1 MTSLIAAGV
10 PIGLFFEIVRVGRLL
25 SWRKSVGS
33 AKHIVPIPATRNTI
47 CGGFMPDKPI
57 PEWERLLS
65 SAAHLQKIVPGAVLV
80 GGTAAATYAHH
91 RISVDHDHVLTDL
104 RERFDAILSDLESV
118 AGWQTARVR
127 RPVLILGSLDGIE
140 TGVRQLIRSEPLE
153 TTVIEAEGA
162 RLTVPTKGEMFR
174 IKAVLALKRNA
185 TRDYLDLAAM
195 SVMLG
200 DDGIRE
206 ALAKF
211 DDYYPQPNG
220 ASPLQQLANQLANPL
235 PYDLDETDL
244 SQYKHLD
251 VQYQDW
257 NHVRDM
263 CAHIAVAVIHRML

>member
-1 MTSLIAAGV
+1 
-10 PIGLFFEIVRVGRLL
+10 
-25 SWRKSVGS
+25 
-33 AKHIVPIPATRNTI
+33 
-47 CGGFMPDKPI
+47 MPDKPI
-57 PEWERLLS
+57 PEWELLLS
-65 SAAHLQKIVPGAVLV
+65 SAAHLQKIIPGAVLV

-118 AGWQTARVR
+118 AGLQTARVR

-140 TGVRQLIRSEPLE
+140 TGVRQLIRTEPLE
-153 TTVIEAEGA
+153 TTEIEAEGVK
-162 RLTVPTKGEMFR
+162 LTVPTREEMFR

-195 SVMLG
+195 GEILG

-206 ALAKF
+206 ALVKF
-211 DDYYPQPNG
+211 DGYYPQPNG

-244 SQYKHLD
+244 SQYKTLIASI
-251 VQYQDW
+251 
-257 NHVRDM
+257 RTGAM
-263 CAHIAVAVIHRML
+263 CAIFVHT

>member
-1 MTSLIAAGV
+1 MISLIEVDV
-10 PIGLFFEIVRVGRLL
+10 PIGRFSVTVRVKMFR
-25 SWRKSVGS
+25 SWRRFAVSV
-33 AKHIVPIPATRNTI
+33 KCIVQTLTTRNTI

-57 PEWERLLS
+57 PEWELLLS
-65 SAAHLQKIVPGAVLV
+65 SAAHLQKIIPGAVLV
-80 GGTAAATYAHH
+80 GGTATATYAHH
-91 RISVDHDHVLTDL
+91 RISIDHDHVLPDL

-118 AGWQTARVR
+118 AGWQTARIR

-140 TGVRQLIRSEPLE
+140 TGIRQLIRSEPLE
-153 TTVIEAEGA
+153 TTEIEAEGV
-162 RLTVPTKGEMFR
+162 RLTVPTKAEMFR

-195 SVMLG
+195 SAILG

-244 SQYKHLD
+244 TQYKHLD
-251 VQYQDW
+251 IRYQDW
-257 NHVRDM
+257 NHVCDICM
-263 CAHIAVAVIHRML
+263 HIAVAVIHPML

>member
-1 MTSLIAAGV
+1 
-10 PIGLFFEIVRVGRLL
+10 
-25 SWRKSVGS
+25 
-33 AKHIVPIPATRNTI
+33 
-47 CGGFMPDKPI
+47 MPDKPI

-65 SAAHLQKIVPGAVLV
+65 SAAHLQRIVPGAVLV
-80 GGTAAATYAHH
+80 GGTAAATFAHH
-91 RISVDHDHVLTDL
+91 RLSVDHDHVLTDL
-104 RERFDAILSDLESV
+104 RERFDAILEDLESV

-162 RLTVPTKGEMFR
+162 KLTVPTKGEMFR

-185 TRDYLDLAAM
+185 TRDYLDLAAL
-195 SVMLG
+195 SATLG
-200 DDGIRE
+200 DDGVKE
-206 ALAKF
+206 SLAKF
-211 DDYYPQPNG
+211 DGYYPQPNG

-251 VQYQDW
+251 AQYQDW
-257 NHVRDM
+257 NHVRDI
-263 CAHIAVAVIHRML
+263 CAHIAVAVIHNML